1 MRMMIINQAL
11 EESGCAMGP
20 KQLVFAQM
28 TKEMTR
34 QQTTGEINMMAIVNI
49 ATQLTDSKRIADL
62 KKKISN
68 EVKSERH
75 SLSSVAELKT
85 CTDTVDNFYISSIN
99 DSNMNGKPSYVFK
112 TSRKMV
118 RMPLTWIKTTL
129 IRTHHRRN
137 QRTLMA
143 CTRGALAGKL

>member
-1 MRMMIINQAL
+1 
-11 EESGCAMGP
+11 MGP
-20 KQLVFAQM
+20 KQLAFAQM

-34 QQTTGEINMMAIVNI
+34 QQTTGEINIMAIVNI

-85 CTDTVDNFYISSIN
+85 CTDTVKNLFISSISDTN
-99 DSNMNGKPSYVFK
+99 IMIGQNMCLKLAERWQGW
-112 TSRKMV
+112 
-118 RMPLTWIKTTL
+118 PLTWIKSTL

-137 QRTLMA
+137 QHTLMA
-143 CTRGALAGKL
+143 CTRGALARKL